1 MIWLIIGALGI
12 LGFLALLVLAPVW
25 AGMSTLWESLVI
37 FGISVA
43 TTAVV
48 GFFVF
53 AVVNGVT
60 QVFG

>member
-1 MIWLIIGALGI
+1 MIWLIIGALGL
-12 LGFLALLVLAPVW
+12 LGFMAFLVLGPVH
-25 AGMSTLWESLVI
+25 AGMATLRESLVI

-43 TTAVV
+43 TTAAV